1 MLTAENDMSDL
12 TRKMLRLV
20 LVASW
25 ASLTLLGTTPASATP
40 AIVAACKACHAEDG
54 SGVGKRIVPVIS
66 GMPAVHIEEA
76 LYAYKDG
83 ARQCIEEP
91 VMCETTDL
99 LSDEDVADLAEY
111 YAAIDR
117 PSLDEDIDEE
127 LAAIGEPVHRT
138 LCARCHLPPDHP
150 DVADVLGPP
159 LHGQRADYLS
169 YAIRAYL
176 SGTREN
182 LLDEMKEK
190 ISLLDEGDVEALAHY
205 YGSY

>member
-1 MLTAENDMSDL
+1 MSDL
-12 TRKMLRLV
+12 AGKLLALV
-20 LVASW
+20 VAW
-25 ASLTLLGTTPASATP
+25 PLLAIAPATAAP
-40 AIVAACKACHAEDG
+40 PIVEACKACHAEDG
-54 SGVGKRIVPVIS
+54 SGVGKQVVPIIS

-91 VMCETTDL
+91 VMCETADL
-99 LSDEDVADLAEY
+99 LTDENVADLAEY
-111 YAAIDR
+111 YAAIAR
-117 PSLDEDIDEE
+117 PSLDEDIDDE
-127 LAAIGEPVHRT
+127 LAAIGEPVHRK
-138 LCARCHLPPDHP
+138 LCARCHLPPDDP

-159 LHGQRADYLS
+159 LHGQRADYLA
-169 YAIRAYL
+169 YAIGAYL

-190 ISLLDEGDVEALAHY
+190 ISFLDEGDVEALAHY

>member
-1 MLTAENDMSDL
+1 MLTANNEMSDL
-12 TRKMLRLV
+12 PQKLLYLLCAVALV
-20 LVASW
+20 PLAV
-25 ASLTLLGTTPASATP
+25 LGSTSASAAP
-40 AIVAACKACHAEDG
+40 AIVEACKACHAEDG
-54 SGVGKRIVPVIS
+54 SGVGKRIVPIIA

-83 ARQCIEEP
+83 ARQCLEEP
-91 VMCETTDL
+91 VMCDTANL
-99 LSDEDVADLAEY
+99 LSDEDVADLAEH

-117 PSLDEDIDEE
+117 PSLDEDIDEG
-127 LAAIGEPVHRT
+127 LAALGEPVHRK
-138 LCARCHLPPDHP
+138 LCSRCHVPPDHR
-150 DVADVLGPP
+150 DAADVLGPP

-169 YAIRAYL
+169 YAIKAYL

-190 ISLLDEGDVEALAHY
+190 ISLMDEGDVEALAHY

>member
-1 MLTAENDMSDL
+1 MPTAENEMLDL
-12 TRKMLRLV
+12 VRNFPRL
-20 LVASW
+20 LAVALILAFGQL
-25 ASLTLLGTTPASATP
+25 ASAATP
-40 AIVAACKACHAEDG
+40 AIVEACKACHAKDG
-54 SGVGKRIVPVIS
+54 AGVGKRIVPVIA

-76 LYAYKDG
+76 LYAYIDG
-83 ARQCIEEP
+83 ARQCPDEP
-91 VMCETTDL
+91 VMCETVALLTD
-99 LSDEDVADLAEY
+99 DNIADLAEY

-117 PSLDEDIDEE
+117 PSLDEAINDG
-127 LAAIGEPVHRT
+127 LAALGEPVHRK
-138 LCARCHLPPDHP
+138 LCARCHLPPDDP

-159 LHGQRADYLS
+159 LHGQRADYLE
-169 YAIRAYL
+169 YALEAYL